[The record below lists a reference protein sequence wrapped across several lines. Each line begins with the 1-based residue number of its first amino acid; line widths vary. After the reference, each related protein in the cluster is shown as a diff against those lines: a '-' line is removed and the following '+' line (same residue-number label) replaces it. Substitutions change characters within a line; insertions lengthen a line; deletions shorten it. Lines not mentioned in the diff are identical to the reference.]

1 MTVTHASARAS
12 DVRVISLLSLAHG
25 SSHFFHLI
33 LPPLF
38 PWLKAEFAL
47 SYAELGLLMS
57 VFFVVS
63 CIVQA
68 ASGFLVDRIGARPVL
83 FVGVGLLALSA
94 VVLSQ
99 SNGYGLL
106 MLGAVIAGCGNGV
119 FHPVDYTLINHKV
132 SVPRLPYAYSAH
144 GVTGYLGWAVAPV
157 FMAGIAALADWRI
170 ALLCAAVLETLI
182 LLVLWF
188 NRGDLIDD
196 AEHRRASAIKAAE
209 EANPGRAPQSALA
222 FLKLAAVWLCWLFF
236 FFSMIAMAG
245 IQSFA
250 PSALNQLYG
259 IPVTAGN
266 FSITLMALGSAAGMI
281 VGGIMA
287 AKLKMP
293 DRIVGTCL
301 FVCAVIGFLIGAE
314 WVTAALVP
322 GLFFIIGCG
331 LGIAAPSRDMM
342 IRSATPQGVSGSV
355 YGIVYS
361 GIDLGAAVGPL
372 LFGILLDAGKP
383 NSLFL
388 GVAFLQLLL
397 ILTAVKVAA
406 SNANT
411 AMPKTQQ

>member
-1 MTVTHASARAS
+1 MTVTQASARAS

-38 PWLKAEFAL
+38 PWLKTEFAL

-94 VVLSQ
+94 IVLSQ
-99 SNGYGLL
+99 SNGYG
-106 MLGAVIAGCGNGV
+106 MLIFGAVIAGCGNGV

-157 FMAGIAALADWRI
+157 FMAGIAALSDWRI
-170 ALLCAAVLETLI
+170 ALLCAAVLEALI

-196 AEHRRASAIKAAE
+196 AKHRRASAIKAAE
-209 EANPGRAPQSALA
+209 EANPGRTPQGVFA
-222 FLKLAAVWLCWLFF
+222 FLKLTSVWLCWLFF

-266 FSITLMALGSAAGMI
+266 FSITLLALGSAAGMI
-281 VGGIMA
+281 LGGVMA

-301 FVCAVIGFLIGAE
+301 FACAVIGLLIGAE

-322 GLFFIIGCG
+322 GLFFMIGCG

-397 ILTAVKVAA
+397 ILTAVKVVA
-406 SNANT
+406 SNANA
-411 AMPKTQQ
+411 AMPKTQ